1 MARTPKGGTAE
12 PKASPYLSIQK
23 AFRILEI
30 LSARMPQ
37 GVTEIAETLE
47 LEKSSVS
54 RLLKS
59 MLELGYVTTAA
70 RRGQYQVS
78 PRILVLAQQYLD
90 SDRLI
95 LEARSILRELALEA
109 RATAHLGIVIEG
121 QTLVV
126 AKEPSPEL
134 IQVATRVGARIA
146 PHASALGKALLAG
159 LPEDR
164 LEPFLAAPLPRFTD
178 KTVVDRRQFVR
189 ALDEVRR
196 KGYSLESEEE
206 HPGVGCIGAPVRDA
220 SGRWVAAISAAGP
233 LGGTPFRLDQA
244 HVKMVLAKAEQ
255 LSERLSASE
264 QHGPGS
270 ADK

>member
-1 MARTPKGGTAE
+1 MARPSSGGTAA
-12 PKASPYLSIQK
+12 KVSPYLSIQK

-30 LSARMPQ
+30 LSAKAPQ
-37 GVTEIAETLE
+37 GVTEIAAALE

-59 MLELGYVTTAA
+59 LLELGYVSQGS

-121 QTLVV
+121 QTIVV

-164 LEPFLAAPLPRFTD
+164 AEAILASGPLPRFTD
-178 KTVVDRRQFVR
+178 KTIVDRRK
-189 ALDEVRR
+189 LGKMLEEVRQ

-206 HPGVGCIGAPVRDA
+206 HPGVGCIGAPVRD
-220 SGRWVAAISAAGP
+220 STGRWVAAISAAGP
-233 LGGTPFRLDQA
+233 LGGTPFRLDAA
-244 HVKMVLAKAEQ
+244 HIKLVQRKAEE
-255 LSERLSASE
+255 LSERMSRLQDGAHE
-264 QHGPGS
+264 
-270 ADK
+270 

>member
-1 MARTPKGGTAE
+1 MARPSSGGTAE
-12 PKASPYLSIQK
+12 AKASPYLSIQK
-23 AFRILEI
+23 AFRILEL
-30 LSARMPQ
+30 LSAKAPQ
-37 GVTEIAETLE
+37 GVTEIAAALD

-59 MLELGYVTTAA
+59 LQELGYVSPGA

-95 LEARSILRELALEA
+95 LEARAILRELALEA
-109 RATAHLGIVIEG
+109 RATAHLGVVIEG

-164 LEPFLAAPLPRFTD
+164 VEAFLASGPLTRFTD
-178 KTVVDRRQFVR
+178 KTVVDRRKFMKV
-189 ALDEVRR
+189 LEEVRE

-206 HPGVGCIGAPVRDA
+206 HPGVGCIGAPVKD
-220 SGRWVAAISAAGP
+220 STGRWVAAISAAGP
-233 LGGTPFRLDQA
+233 LGGTPFRLDAA
-244 HVKMVLAKAEQ
+244 HIKLVLRKAEE
-255 LSERLSASE
+255 LSERMSRLEDGAR
-264 QHGPGS
+264 P
-270 ADK
+270 

>member
-1 MARTPKGGTAE
+1 MARPPAGGTAA
-12 PKASPYLSIQK
+12 PATSAYLSIQK

-30 LSARMPQ
+30 LSAKAPQ
-37 GVTEIAETLE
+37 GVTEIAAALE

-59 MLELGYVTTAA
+59 LLELGYVSPGA

-95 LEARSILRELALEA
+95 IEARPILRELALQA
-109 RATAHLGIVIEG
+109 RATAHLGVVIEG

-164 LEPFLAAPLPRFTD
+164 LDSFLTSSLTRFTD
-178 KTVVDRRQFVR
+178 KTITDRRR
-189 ALDEVRR
+189 LAKILEEVRR

-206 HPGVGCIGAPVRDA
+206 HAGVGCIGAPIRDA

-233 LGGTPFRLDQA
+233 LGGTPFRLDAA
-244 HVKMVLAKAEQ
+244 HIKMVLQKAEE
-255 LSERLSASE
+255 LSERISHHDDGAP
-264 QHGPGS
+264 Q
-270 ADK
+270 